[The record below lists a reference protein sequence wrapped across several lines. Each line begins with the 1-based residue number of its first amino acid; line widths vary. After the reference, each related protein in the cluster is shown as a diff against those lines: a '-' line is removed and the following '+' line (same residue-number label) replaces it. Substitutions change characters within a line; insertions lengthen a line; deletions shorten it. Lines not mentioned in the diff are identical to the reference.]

1 MIIVG
6 IAGGSGSGKTTVTR
20 KLLQYL
26 PEDEISVIPLDAY
39 YRDNSHLPLE
49 ERQNL
54 NFDHP
59 DAIEYELLLKDI
71 SQLRAGQT
79 VQRPIYSYLTCIR
92 QADTVEVKPTE
103 VLLIEGILLLN
114 SPLLLDELD
123 IKVFVD
129 ADADDR
135 LMRVIHR
142 DLEERG
148 RGVQDILMRYAAT
161 VKPMHDQYIEP
172 QKRYADLIITRGG
185 ENRVAID
192 VLATM
197 IEAKLRKAEFKEQA
211 GDF

>member
-49 ERQNL
+49 KRQKL

-59 DAIEYELLLKDI
+59 DSIEYELLLNHI
-71 SQLRAGQT
+71 SELRKGFT
-79 VQRPIYSYLTCIR
+79 IHRPVYSYLNCIR
-92 QADTVEVKPTE
+92 QHETVEIKPSE
-103 VLLIEGILLLN
+103 VLLVEGILLLN
-114 SPLLLDELD
+114 NLTLRDELD

-148 RGVQDILMRYAAT
+148 RGVQEILYRYAET

-172 QKRYADLIITRGG
+172 QKRFADLIITRGG

-197 IEAKLRKAEFKEQA
+197 IEAKLRKASVKNA
-211 GDF
+211 

>member
-49 ERQNL
+49 ERQKL

-59 DAIEYELLLKDI
+59 DAIEYELLLKHI
-71 SQLRAGQT
+71 AQLREGKGID
-79 VQRPIYSYLTCIR
+79 RPIYSYLTCIR
-92 QADTVEVKPTE
+92 QPETIHVKPSE

-114 SPLLLDELD
+114 NNALRDELD

-148 RGVQDILMRYAAT
+148 RGVQGILERYAAT
-161 VKPMHDQYIEP
+161 VKPMHDRFIEP

-197 IEAKLRKAEFKEQA
+197 IEAKLRKADAK
-211 GDF
+211 